1 MNYYLE
7 KAIKL
12 NADGIDF
19 VPMSIGNVPNIIA
32 SYTREELENVKGF
45 PKTNYLFYKIVN
57 GRKEYINL
65 DKQKE
70 VVMTRFENI
79 QKMNIEEMAKFFL
92 RIICQ
97 IFRILRA
104 LYVNIMRKYSVPSR
118 TLVLRN
124 IKWSCIRSGL
134 VKSQAYN
141 YAVIRAFFKASEQF
155 PEQKQQ
161 EENEYE
167 SLDLCSRN
175 N

>member
-79 QKMNIEEMAKFFL
+79 QKMNIEEMAKFFSTNSL
-92 RIICQ
+92 PDLPHSPCTICQ
-97 IFRILRA
+97 HNEEISCAKPDACTTEYKMELYKKWLSEESSIQLHGNTGLFQSIGTVPRIET
-104 LYVNIMRKYSVPSR
+104 VE
-118 TLVLRN
+118 
-124 IKWSCIRSGL
+124 G
-134 VKSQAYN
+134 
-141 YAVIRAFFKASEQF
+141 E
-155 PEQKQQ
+155 
-161 EENEYE
+161 
-167 SLDLCSRN
+167 
-175 N
+175 